1 MYKSIQVER
10 RDLMLAI
17 FLAPIYILLNIYV
30 LRWGYLWIGNCH
42 HLFQSRIFRIILTVI
57 YTLIALTP
65 LTGFLIRKPA
75 FLHRILKITSNYFLG
90 IFMYILMVLFSIDIV
105 RLILKYAVHASWI
118 QSRIVFAAVGACC
131 ICIVIIISFSGIYHA
146 KHIKVTPYK
155 ITVDKSAPDMDSL
168 KIVLLADTHFGYNSG
183 AVHAQEIVD
192 KINEQQPDL
201 VCIAGDIFD
210 NEYDAVREP
219 EKISEILRTIRSKYG
234 VYACWGNHDLNEPI
248 LAGFTFKHKKEDS
261 KQLKDPRMKRFLQN
275 SNIQLLEDE
284 AVLIDNSFYVVGRK
298 DASLIEKIEEKR
310 KTPAQLTQK
319 LDKDKTIIVIDHQPK
334 ELQDIAD
341 AGVDLDL
348 CGHTHDGQTFPGNFT
363 VKFLWENPCG
373 YLQKGSMHNIVTSGS
388 GVWGP
393 AMRVGTDSEICTI
406 NLIFSNS

>member
-1 MYKSIQVER
+1 
-10 RDLMLAI
+10 MLAI

-90 IFMYILMVLFSIDIV
+90 IFMYILMVLFSIDVV

-146 KHIKVTPYK
+146 KYIKVTPYK

-168 KIVLLADTHFGYNSG
+168 QIVLLADTHFGYNSG

-319 LDKDKTIIVIDHQPK
+319 LDKNKTIIVIDHQPK

>member
-1 MYKSIQVER
+1 
-10 RDLMLAI
+10 MLAI

-42 HLFQSRIFRIILTVI
+42 HLFQSMIFRIILTVI

-65 LTGFLIRKPA
+65 LTGFLIHKPA

-319 LDKDKTIIVIDHQPK
+319 LDKYKTIIVIDHQPK

>member
-1 MYKSIQVER
+1 
-10 RDLMLAI
+10 MLAI

-42 HLFQSRIFRIILTVI
+42 HLFQSRIFRIILKVI

-118 QSRIVFAAVGACC
+118 QTRIVFAAVGACC

-192 KINEQQPDL
+192 KINEQNPDL

-319 LDKDKTIIVIDHQPK
+319 LDKNKTIIVIDHQPK

>member
-1 MYKSIQVER
+1 
-10 RDLMLAI
+10 MLAI

-90 IFMYILMVLFSIDIV
+90 IFMYILMVLFSIDVV

-118 QSRIVFAAVGACC
+118 QSKIVFAAVGTCC

-168 KIVLLADTHFGYNSG
+168 KIVLLADTHFGYNAG

-192 KINEQQPDL
+192 KINEQNPDL

-275 SNIQLLEDE
+275 SNIQLLEDK

-373 YLQKGSMHNIVTSGS
+373 YLQKGSIHNIVTSGS

-406 NLIFSNS
+406 NLTFSNS

>member
-1 MYKSIQVER
+1 
-10 RDLMLAI
+10 MLAI

-118 QSRIVFAAVGACC
+118 QSRIVFATVGACC

-192 KINEQQPDL
+192 KINEQNPDL

-261 KQLKDPRMKRFLQN
+261 KQLKDPRMKRFLQS

>member
-1 MYKSIQVER
+1 
-10 RDLMLAI
+10 MLAI

-30 LRWGYLWIGNCH
+30 LRWGYLWIGYCH

-90 IFMYILMVLFSIDIV
+90 IFMYILMVLFSIDVV

-192 KINEQQPDL
+192 KINEQNPDL

>member
-1 MYKSIQVER
+1 
-10 RDLMLAI
+10 MLAI

-57 YTLIALTP
+57 YTLIALTL

-90 IFMYILMVLFSIDIV
+90 IFMYILMVLFSIDVV

-261 KQLKDPRMKRFLQN
+261 KQLKDPRMKLFLQN

-341 AGVDLDL
+341 TGVDLDL

-406 NLIFSNS
+406 NLTFSNS

>member
-1 MYKSIQVER
+1 
-10 RDLMLAI
+10 MLAL
-17 FLAPIYILLNIYV
+17 FLAPVYILLNIYV
-30 LRWGYLWIGNCH
+30 LRWGCLWIGNCH
-42 HLFQSRIFRIILTVI
+42 HLFQSMIFRIILTVV
-57 YTLIALTP
+57 YTLVALTP

-90 IFMYILMVLFSIDIV
+90 IFMYILMVLLSIDII
-105 RLILKYAVHASWI
+105 RLFLKYVVHASWI

-131 ICIVIIISFSGIYHA
+131 ICVVIIISFSGIYHA

-192 KINEQQPDL
+192 KINEQNPDL

-219 EKISEILRTIRSKYG
+219 EKISGILRTIRSKYG

-406 NLIFSNS
+406 NLTFSNS

>member
-1 MYKSIQVER
+1 
-10 RDLMLAI
+10 MLAI

-57 YTLIALTP
+57 YTLITLTP

-118 QSRIVFAAVGACC
+118 QSRIVFSAVGACC

-192 KINEQQPDL
+192 KINEQNPDL

-261 KQLKDPRMKRFLQN
+261 KQLKDPRMKLFLQN

>member
-1 MYKSIQVER
+1 
-10 RDLMLAI
+10 MLAI

-90 IFMYILMVLFSIDIV
+90 IFMYILMVLFSIDVV

-192 KINEQQPDL
+192 KINEQNPNL

-319 LDKDKTIIVIDHQPK
+319 LDKNKTIIVIDHQPK

>member
-1 MYKSIQVER
+1 
-10 RDLMLAI
+10 MLAI

-192 KINEQQPDL
+192 KINEQNPDL

-219 EKISEILRTIRSKYG
+219 EKISEILHTIRSKYG

>member
-1 MYKSIQVER
+1 
-10 RDLMLAI
+10 MLAI

-57 YTLIALTP
+57 YTLITLTP

-90 IFMYILMVLFSIDIV
+90 IFMYILMVLFSIDVV

-261 KQLKDPRMKRFLQN
+261 KQLKDPRMKLFLQN

-406 NLIFSNS
+406 NLTFSNS

>member
-1 MYKSIQVER
+1 
-10 RDLMLAI
+10 MLAI

-57 YTLIALTP
+57 YTLITLTP

-118 QSRIVFAAVGACC
+118 QSRIVFSAVGACC
-131 ICIVIIISFSGIYHA
+131 ICIVIIISFLGIYHA

-192 KINEQQPDL
+192 KINEQNPDL

-261 KQLKDPRMKRFLQN
+261 KQLKDPRMKLFLQN

>member
-1 MYKSIQVER
+1 
-10 RDLMLAI
+10 MLAI

-118 QSRIVFAAVGACC
+118 QSRIVFSAVGACC

-192 KINEQQPDL
+192 KINEQNPDL

-334 ELQDIAD
+334 ELQELAD
-341 AGVDLDL
+341 AGADLDL
-348 CGHTHDGQTFPGNFT
+348 CGHTHNGQTFPGNLT
-363 VKFLWENPCG
+363 IKPMWENPCG
-373 YLQKGSMHNIVTSGS
+373 ISQKDAMTCIVTSGA

-393 AMRVGTDSEICTI
+393 AMRLGTDSEICSI
-406 NLIFSNS
+406 QVNFVSPGP

>member
-1 MYKSIQVER
+1 
-10 RDLMLAI
+10 MLAI

-131 ICIVIIISFSGIYHA
+131 ICIVIIISFLGIYHA

-406 NLIFSNS
+406 NLTFSNS

>member
-1 MYKSIQVER
+1 
-10 RDLMLAI
+10 MLAI

-90 IFMYILMVLFSIDIV
+90 IFMYILMVLFSIDVV
-105 RLILKYAVHASWI
+105 RLILKYAVHSSWI

-373 YLQKGSMHNIVTSGS
+373 YLQKGYMHNIVTSGS

-406 NLIFSNS
+406 NLTFSNS

>member
-1 MYKSIQVER
+1 
-10 RDLMLAI
+10 MLAI

-90 IFMYILMVLFSIDIV
+90 IFMYILMVLFSIDVV

-192 KINEQQPDL
+192 KINEQNPNL

-406 NLIFSNS
+406 NLTFSNS

>member
-1 MYKSIQVER
+1 
-10 RDLMLAI
+10 MLAI

-261 KQLKDPRMKRFLQN
+261 KQLKDPRMKLFLQN

-393 AMRVGTDSEICTI
+393 AMRVGTDSEICTL